1 METGRAIAEVVSRTI
16 VAFLR
21 PVEKRLAAAGLRM
34 MGPWER
40 LSVPTQVMVA
50 FPTLAVVL
58 FLFHLGPLNQPLIR
72 AAFYG
77 VFWSVLFTPILIL
90 ATQNELRKRRDRDE
104 SGPLGPGRAEGEPGP

>member
-1 METGRAIAEVVSRTI
+1 MGIGRAIGKVW
-16 VAFLR
+16 R
-21 PVEKRLAAAGLRM
+21 PVEARLGAVGLRM

-40 LSVPTQVMVA
+40 LSVPTQVVVA
-50 FPTLAVVL
+50 FPILAVVL

-90 ATQNELRKRRDRDE
+90 ATQNELRKRRDREE
-104 SGPLGPGRAEGEPGP
+104 SGGALGAGRPEGEPGP